1 MPDESPPTRVV
12 VELVSSADVKRLEDA
27 DKDLRKEIADLR
39 RQLEGLHR
47 QFYELL
53 EVFGKSVKHH

>member
-1 MPDESPPTRVV
+1 MPDETPPIRVV
-12 VELVSSADVKRLEDA
+12 VELVSSGDVKRLEDA
-27 DKDLRKEIADLR
+27 DKELHKEIDNLR